1 MCVCVRALDEAPFL
15 SVLFPMR
22 RNTTHFIIIYLNF
35 YFIRKFDSLRVAGS
49 RQHHSTRQMVTLVIR
64 GSIKWD
70 STSVV
75 RGTHFPQKFFRSF
88 SFINIA
94 VRKLFL
100 PLSLSLSLSLSVCV
114 SVFYEF
120 VWWHLND
127 SEMKFQMKLED
138 FCG

>member
-1 MCVCVRALDEAPFL
+1 MTVFLVFRIKQQIYPLCSIKASVCVCVCALDEAPFL
-15 SVLFPMR
+15 SVLFPKR

-64 GSIKWD
+64 GSIKWH

-100 PLSLSLSLSLSVCV
+100 PLSLCLSV
-114 SVFYEF
+114 
-120 VWWHLND
+120 
-127 SEMKFQMKLED
+127 
-138 FCG
+138 